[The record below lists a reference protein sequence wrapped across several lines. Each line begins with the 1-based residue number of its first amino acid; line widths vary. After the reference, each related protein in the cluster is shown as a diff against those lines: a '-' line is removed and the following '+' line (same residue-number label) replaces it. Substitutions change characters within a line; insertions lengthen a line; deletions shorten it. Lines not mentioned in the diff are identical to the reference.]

1 MKLAVILAACSLV
14 SVTGCAALHSTV
26 RLVDD
31 INTVKGYDRADWNNR
46 IEWYIG
52 HRNRSH

>member
-14 SVTGCAALHSTV
+14 SVTGCAALHSTA

>member
-1 MKLAVILAACSLV
+1 MMLRTISIACSLV
-14 SVTGCAALHSTV
+14 LLTGCATV
-26 RLVDD
+26 QKTAQTLDQ